1 MPCSR
6 IKRLQTFIDPLY
18 KLDVDWW
25 LDWNFRLRDQEK
37 PKVQLPREFVARVMQ
52 ILDDSIML
60 CDLCSGVSDDAIHK
74 AYKAKIEMTKLKRWI
89 KGTVKLMT
97 IRLTLEK
104 EIEDLERMKF
114 RESLNTQEDDLVST
128 MGQSHGGVDI
138 SAKICTPS
146 RSKIKES
153 YKKLEWDESQLPAE
167 TLSSDQKGILANLEN
182 DEEWSNDSASYS
194 GDTNSETMSLEQK
207 RILAFKGFYER
218 PAVSPATEN
227 SRVRRSEVKRN
238 IQSQLGHD
246 DSYLHSVVSSD
257 QIVRSSLRGMPP
269 ERDKMLVALKIET
282 DMVKLVQGMRDRNR
296 NGYGYGNGNGNGNEN
311 RRWLRIIIFPRKL
324 HQGGTA
330 LPSQKQP
337 QREIYSAPNPRDA
350 ESSHHP
356 AFWVV

>member
-1 MPCSR
+1 
-6 IKRLQTFIDPLY
+6 
-18 KLDVDWW
+18 
-25 LDWNFRLRDQEK
+25 
-37 PKVQLPREFVARVMQ
+37 MQ

-282 DMVKLVQGMRDRNR
+282 DMVKLVQGMGCSSKLGKFISFKNFFLFCFFASLSLSCLLILGIHSSLPLTRLNASLCGSSIMIPEIRSLSPSRSSILRNV
-296 NGYGYGNGNGNGNEN
+296 NIGDSKSCTS
-311 RRWLRIIIFPRKL
+311 L
-324 HQGGTA
+324 
-330 LPSQKQP
+330 
-337 QREIYSAPNPRDA
+337 
-350 ESSHHP
+350 SSWVSMSTVTSWSPMSLTMSP
-356 AFWVV
+356 AWE